1 MNVLEHFMNKKNVVI
16 DKRLDKE
23 KTLMNQ
29 KQIRVTV
36 PVSIDREKDKML
48 EIF

>member
-1 MNVLEHFMNKKNVVI
+1 MNVLQHIMNKKNVVI
-16 DKRLDKE
+16 EKRLDKE
-23 KTLMNQ
+23 RALMNQ

-36 PVSIDREKDKML
+36 PVSIDGEKDKML